1 MSKKSSFWLKP
12 WAKKEKKQ
20 LDKTNHPPKTEK
32 KKLDTNKSNIQAQS
46 PRRKPT
52 PNEILEAQAKIP
64 PLVVTND
71 TTTSNEIPKPR
82 SLGKP
87 QATNHPLNP
96 AIKQTLDLVIDIL
109 SKDKGSSSVPLRKN
123 PISPP
128 QTPEKE
134 MAPPLDESVEILEPA
149 ESSEPAPQQ
158 AIISEPFDLQT
169 PQEYTDAPE
178 ADSDSSVEVPD
189 SPLASLP
196 PISDTLADIRH
207 IKIWSLDS
215 ESVDTGGKSNEEL
228 YSEAI
233 ALYQLG
239 LAGEKEA
246 VPQAFKLLI
255 HLLQND
261 RQNLMAEA
269 YLGCVISLMGRDA
282 QDVSERFKL
291 AIKGLKILDKVVSFD
306 SDNLDIR
313 GLRAFVCA
321 RLPEQF
327 FHRSD
332 TAIEDFTYLVSR
344 YDEDDSLFPK
354 EFYYQILYEL
364 ASAYHRLDKRE
375 ESELTS
381 RKLLSLTSDPKYK
394 ELINQ
399 EGLLGSKLPRW
410 QRQTERRSGIK
421 NDWSKLMYD
430 EKLQEGIS
438 LHSRAIKDDE
448 YALDK
453 AFEIFKQAYKR
464 DPHDPLIK
472 AYYADCL
479 CLLGLNSSDTSTMFR
494 HASHAIKL
502 LDQAVNSR
510 PDDITIRFIRGYN
523 SYQIPEAFF
532 RRTLTAIHDFS
543 YIVRRYEE
551 DSSLLP
557 EETYW
562 QILYDLGDAYDRL
575 DMSEESQSTWLKL
588 SHCENTPYSNAVS
601 ELLDEDLEN
610 PLTATTD
617 LTPEELLREGIRLH
631 EFAVTGHKKASAKAY
646 EVLLKAHQ
654 ADITNPLAQGYLGSS
669 LAILGQ
675 GKTDPAEIYHH
686 FFKGMKQIKQAIA
699 KDPHNYTLHLL
710 LAKVMY
716 HYSPSFF
723 QGNDKIL
730 KELKSL
736 KLAYERDHSV
746 FPEEEYLQILY
757 DLGACY
763 QRAGDSEKAQKCWEK
778 LSKLTLDPKYS
789 QFVNVEQ
796 KGAVDMD
803 KDKIRDKFKEIAT
816 DIAQE
821 KAKEKA
827 KGRKER
833 KHAKGINS
841 EQPTEQTAEKK
852 RRRHKKDETTP
863 AVLTPTATPR
873 KRRKDRKNGE
883 STPATPTSE
892 RVKLSPEEKK
902 VRREEKEKA
911 RAEALEKAMNRAKR
925 TKKEENP
932 ED

>member
-1 MSKKSSFWLKP
+1 MSKKIVFWHKP
-12 WAKKEKKQ
+12 WAKHEKEPQ
-20 LDKTNHPPKTEK
+20 DKTNHPPNTEK
-32 KKLDTNKSNIQAQS
+32 KSLTTSTSNIQTHP

-52 PNEILEAQAKIP
+52 LSEPLKTQAKTP
-64 PLVVTND
+64 PLVTAND
-71 TTTSNEIPKPR
+71 MPASKEISKPR
-82 SLGKP
+82 TLGK
-87 QATNHPLNP
+87 QQVASHPINP
-96 AIKQTLDLVIDIL
+96 VIKQTLDLVIDIF
-109 SKDKGSSSVPLRKN
+109 SKDKASSSVPLRKN
-123 PISPP
+123 PAPAVQAP
-128 QTPEKE
+128 KE
-134 MAPPLDESVEILEPA
+134 EPLKPLEESVEPVESLVPEPVQLA
-149 ESSEPAPQQ
+149 PPGPVLSEAT
-158 AIISEPFDLQT
+158 I
-169 PQEYTDAPE
+169 
-178 ADSDSSVEVPD
+178 PD
-189 SPLASLP
+189 SPSVSLP
-196 PISDTLADIRH
+196 PISDALADISH

-215 ESVDTGGKSNEEL
+215 ESVDPRGKSNEEL

-233 ALYQLG
+233 TLYQLG

-282 QDVSERFKL
+282 QDVTERFKL
-291 AIKGLKILDKVVSFD
+291 AIKGLKILDKVVSLD
-306 SDNLDIR
+306 SENLDIR
-313 GLRAFVCA
+313 SLRAFVCA

-344 YDEDDSLFPK
+344 YDEDDSLFP
-354 EFYYQILYEL
+354 EDFYYQILYEL
-364 ASAYHRLDKRE
+364 ALAYHRLDKKE
-375 ESELTS
+375 ESQSTS

-394 ELINQ
+394 ALIDQ

-410 QRQTERRSGIK
+410 QRQTEPRSGVK
-421 NDWSKLMYD
+421 NEWSKLMYD

-453 AFEIFKQAYKR
+453 AFDIFKQAYKR
-464 DPHDPLIK
+464 NPHDPLNK

-532 RRTLTAIHDFS
+532 RRTLTAIYDFS

-575 DMSEESQSTWLKL
+575 DLSEESQSTWLKL
-588 SHCENTPYSNAVS
+588 ARCENTPYSDAVS

-610 PLTATTD
+610 PLTSTAD
-617 LTPEELLREGIRLH
+617 QTPDELLREGIRLH
-631 EFAVTGHKKASAKAY
+631 GLAATGHKKASARAY

-654 ADITNPLAQGYLGSS
+654 ADITNPVAQGYLGSS
-669 LAILGQ
+669 MAILGQ

-699 KDPHNYTLHLL
+699 MDPHNYTLHLL
-710 LAKVMY
+710 LAKVM
-716 HYSPSFF
+716 HHHSPSFF
-723 QGNDKIL
+723 QGNEKVV
-730 KELKSL
+730 KEFKFL
-736 KLAYERDHSV
+736 KLAYERDHSA

-789 QFVNVEQ
+789 QFTNIEQ
-796 KGAVDMD
+796 KGALDMD
-803 KDKIRDKFKEIAT
+803 KDKIRDKFKDIAT
-816 DIAQE
+816 DIAEE

-827 KGRKER
+827 KDRRKER
-833 KHAKGINS
+833 KHPNNTNP
-841 EQPTEQTAEKK
+841 EQPTGQTVENK
-852 RRRHKKDETTP
+852 RRRRKKDETNPT
-863 AVLTPTATPR
+863 VLTATATPR
-873 KRRKDRKNGE
+873 HHRKDRKKGE
-883 STPATPTSE
+883 ITPVTPQTSE
-892 RVKLSPEEKK
+892 RIKLSPEEKK
-902 VRREEKEKA
+902 ARREEKEKA

-925 TKKEENP
+925 PKKEEKP
-932 ED
+932 EE